1 MIESDNH
8 RLFKTFETPD
18 GSITFLSTSYSQ
30 INEYLTCP
38 YKWYLKYSQ
47 GIVFDEKRVALSYG
61 KCVHALLEEW
71 LKSNRT
77 LTKEQLSDI
86 WNKLAEKEQIPW
98 ESLYEE
104 SVGTA
109 QVIALIVRMTELYYK
124 PESECTPFEKMLR
137 MVQVAGVEEEIRVP
151 VKLLNPTT
159 IKGQT
164 FDKVYIVGSIDFHG
178 YIKGKHILV
187 DHKSG
192 NKLFP
197 EYKLKNDL
205 QFPIYSM
212 HLYQKFKCLPYRC
225 YYHFTRTGEYQI
237 PIVDDERFKKSIQ
250 KIKETLDKMYSLKSE
265 EEYVPHHKQNP
276 FKLCYWCDYGKYSH
290 NLCPYSSDYK
300 KE

>member
-1 MIESDNH
+1 MIDLGKH
-8 RLFKTFETPD
+8 RLTKTIETPN
-18 GSITFLSTSYSQ
+18 GKKTILATSYSQ

-47 GIVFDEKRVALSYG
+47 GISFDEKRVALSYG
-61 KCVHALLEEW
+61 TCVHALLEEW

-77 LTKEQLSDI
+77 MPKEQLCKLWD
-86 WNKLAEKEQIPW
+86 KLAEEEQIPW
-98 ESLYEE
+98 TSLYEE
-104 SVGTA
+104 AVGTS
-109 QVIALIVRMTELYYK
+109 QVVELIVRISELYYK

-137 MVQVAGVEEEIRVP
+137 MVQVAGVEEPINIP
-151 VKLLNPTT
+151 IKLLHPVT
-159 IKGQT
+159 IQGQT
-164 FDKVYIVGSIDFHG
+164 FDVVYIVGFIDFHG
-178 YIKGKHILV
+178 YINGKHILV

-197 EYKLKNDL
+197 DYKLKTDL

-212 HLYQKFKCLPYRC
+212 HLYRKFKCLPYRC

-237 PIVDDERFKKSIQ
+237 PMVDEERFKQSIK
-250 KIKETLDKMYSLKSE
+250 KIKDTLNDMYSLKYE
-265 EEYVPHHKQNP
+265 DEYIPHHKQNP

-290 NLCPYSSDYK
+290 NVCPYSSNYK